1 MIRDLDIYRSANV
14 LIREHVGEAATLD
27 QPYRVSSSRCTMRI
41 TAAHKDLFVG
51 NVSFAIRNRNKLAV
65 SNFVAL

>member
-14 LIREHVGEAATLD
+14 LIREHGEAATLD